1 MLAPAVSRD
10 TLSIISIAAAAVAVV
25 ALVLVLVLGRR
36 VRRMRRAL
44 RGRPAAPR
52 SEHGGRTEEPET
64 LALELA
70 GLREETIALQDA
82 VALAVQ
88 RVGIVRFD
96 AFEDLGGMLS
106 FAVAMLDKEGSG
118 VVLSSINGR
127 NETRIY
133 AKPVEHGG
141 SRINLSG
148 EEEEAIRRALG
159 AVRR

>member
-1 MLAPAVSRD
+1 VSRD
-10 TLSIISIAAAAVAVV
+10 TLSIISIAAATVAAV

-44 RGRPAAPR
+44 RGRPATAR
-52 SEHGGRTEEPET
+52 AQHTDRVEEPET
-64 LALELA
+64 LALQMA
-70 GLREETIALQDA
+70 GLREETLALQDA
-82 VALAVQ
+82 VARAVQ
-88 RVGIVRFD
+88 LVGIVRFD

-106 FAVAMLDKEGSG
+106 FAVAMLDREGSG

-159 AVRR
+159 AVHR

>member
-1 MLAPAVSRD
+1 VSRD

-44 RGRPAAPR
+44 RGRAAPA
-52 SEHGGRTEEPET
+52 RTPHPDRAEEPET
-64 LALELA
+64 LALQMA
-70 GLREETIALQDA
+70 GLREETLALQDS
-82 VALAVQ
+82 VARAVQ

-106 FAVAMLDKEGSG
+106 FAVAMLDQQGSG

-159 AVRR
+159 AVHR

>member
-1 MLAPAVSRD
+1 MSRD
-10 TLSIISIAAAAVAVV
+10 TLSIISIAAAAVAV
-25 ALVLVLVLGRR
+25 
-36 VRRMRRAL
+36 
-44 RGRPAAPR
+44 
-52 SEHGGRTEEPET
+52 
-64 LALELA
+64 
-70 GLREETIALQDA
+70 

>member
-1 MLAPAVSRD
+1 MSRD

-25 ALVLVLVLGRR
+25 ALLLVLVVGRR
-36 VRRMRRAL
+36 VHRMRRAL
-44 RGRPAAPR
+44 RGRPVAAR
-52 SEHGGRTEEPET
+52 ADHTNRTEEPET
-64 LALELA
+64 LALQMA
-70 GLREETIALQDA
+70 GLREETLALQDA
-82 VALAVQ
+82 VARAVQ
-88 RVGIVRFD
+88 LVGIVRFD

-106 FAVAMLDKEGSG
+106 FAVALLDREGSG

-133 AKPVEHGG
+133 AKPVENGG

-159 AVRR
+159 VVHR

>member
-1 MLAPAVSRD
+1 VSRD
-10 TLSIISIAAAAVAVV
+10 TLSIISIAAASIAVV
-25 ALVLVLVLGRR
+25 ALALVLVLGRR

-44 RGRPAAPR
+44 RGRPATAR
-52 SEHGGRTEEPET
+52 AQHADRMEEPEM
-64 LALELA
+64 LALQMA
-70 GLREETIALQDA
+70 GLREETLALQDA
-82 VALAVQ
+82 VARAVQ
-88 RVGIVRFD
+88 LVGIVRFD

-106 FAVAMLDKEGSG
+106 FAVAMLDREGSG

-159 AVRR
+159 AVHR

>member
-1 MLAPAVSRD
+1 VPKLSQD
-10 TLSIISIAAAAVAVV
+10 TLSILAIAAVAAAVVSLAVV
-25 ALVLVLVLGRR
+25 LIVGRR
-36 VRRMRRAL
+36 VGRMRRAL
-44 RGRPAAPR
+44 RGRPAAQRGQPA
-52 SEHGGRTEEPET
+52 GRTEEPE
-64 LALELA
+64 LVALELA
-70 GLREETIALQDA
+70 GLREETMVLQDA
-82 VALAVQ
+82 VARAVQ
-88 RVGIVRFD
+88 RVGLVRFD

-133 AKPVEHGG
+133 AKPIEHGA